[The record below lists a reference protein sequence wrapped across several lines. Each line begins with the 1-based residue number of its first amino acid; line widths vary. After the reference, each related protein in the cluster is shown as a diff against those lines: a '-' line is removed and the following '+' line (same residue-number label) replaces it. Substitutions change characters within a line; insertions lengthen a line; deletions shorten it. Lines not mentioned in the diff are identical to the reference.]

1 MSTVRKFEGEV
12 VLEIPWHKLKFWFSD
27 DENFVFCQEKGAN
40 LFFSPDFP
48 SLNPNF
54 LFSIFPL
61 LFLFIKKC
69 NKSTSS
75 KALATLLIVVFY
87 CCGEKLFVV
96 VGPGLS

>member
-1 MSTVRKFEGEV
+1 MSTVRKFEGKWYWKYRDTNWNF
-12 VLEIPWHKLKFWFSD
+12 LFSD